1 MALEGVPP
9 YLVELLRKT
18 DPEGLRR
25 FVETGEGL
33 TAGDIDEL
41 RNLLSQW
48 AGDEDFWNALGAS
61 PSAAPQDTSLD
72 GVLEQ
77 ELEVLT
83 EALGG
88 DRGLAERVLL
98 ELPAQIRAE
107 RPDVDQVP
115 PLIIVIKQELPGV
128 EPGAPPSQR
137 LRVARVLRRV
147 FKAAV
152 GGVSIAADI
161 TVLPDPTLL
170 VRAVSIAA
178 GVDLI
183 VDAVAPQL
191 LA

>member
-48 AGDEDFWNALGAS
+48 AADEDFWNALGAS